1 MNQVESARLQTD
13 DPLFD
18 ACPLSSVSVEPE
30 QTLEITLSGV
40 NRQLNRRPKNNKPT
54 RACL

>member
-1 MNQVESARLQTD
+1 MVQVESARLQTD

-40 NRQLNRRPKNNKPT
+40 NRQLNRRPPQQTHT

>member
-1 MNQVESARLQTD
+1 MIQVESARLQTD

-30 QTLEITLSGV
+30 QTVEITLSGV
-40 NRQLNRRPKNNKPT
+40 NRQLNRRPPQQTHT